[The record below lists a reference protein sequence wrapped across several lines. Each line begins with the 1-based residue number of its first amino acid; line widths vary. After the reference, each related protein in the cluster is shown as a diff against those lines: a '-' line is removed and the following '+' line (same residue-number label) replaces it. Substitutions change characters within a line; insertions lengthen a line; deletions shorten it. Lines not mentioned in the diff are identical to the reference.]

1 MTFSFFFR
9 FQPISAAQRNEETS
23 GNSFATATGN
33 VGDDESDDSDDSDDK
48 VDAILDRARNLGMP
62 SKM

>member
-1 MTFSFFFR
+1 V
-9 FQPISAAQRNEETS
+9 
-23 GNSFATATGN
+23 TATGN